1 MKAIEF
7 KTTGSLDLL
16 EHVELDR
23 PSIHPHEVMIKV
35 LAAGLNKSDTTNVL
49 GLFPYTTVPRGPGRD
64 FSGVI
69 EMGPQELVGL
79 EVFGTGKEI
88 GFTQNGSHAQ
98 YMRIGANGFCLK
110 PKNLSHEQAA
120 SLGVP
125 YITAY
130 FAVKNTRIQ
139 ENSKVAIIG
148 ASGAVGFAASL
159 LAKQKGADVLCILRN
174 EKKAQSLEKLGFKT
188 QLIDPESQ
196 LESLV
201 SQHFRQG
208 ADVIFDTTGMWIAQ
222 SIPAL
227 NTYGRL
233 ACIVVPGDGGVNVSI
248 RDLYRVGGEIIGVN
262 SLLYSA
268 EQCAQV
274 FKELLPGF
282 ASGELLAFQELDA
295 HHLSEAPVLYKKL
308 RAGERAK
315 FILLPHA

>member
-1 MKAIEF
+1 VKAIEF

-35 LAAGLNKSDTTNVL
+35 MAAGLNKSDTTNVL
-49 GLFPYTTVPRGPGRD
+49 GLFPYTTVPRVPGRIFLASSKWVLKNSSD
-64 FSGVI
+64 S
-69 EMGPQELVGL
+69 
-79 EVFGTGKEI
+79 VFGTGKEI

-159 LAKQKGADVLCILRN
+159 LAKQKGADVLCMLRN
-174 EKKAQSLEKLGFKT
+174 EKRRNRWKNW
-188 QLIDPESQ
+188 
-196 LESLV
+196 V
-201 SQHFRQG
+201 SRP
-208 ADVIFDTTGMWIAQ
+208 
-222 SIPAL
+222 S
-227 NTYGRL
+227 
-233 ACIVVPGDGGVNVSI
+233 
-248 RDLYRVGGEIIGVN
+248 
-262 SLLYSA
+262 
-268 EQCAQV
+268 
-274 FKELLPGF
+274 
-282 ASGELLAFQELDA
+282 
-295 HHLSEAPVLYKKL
+295 
-308 RAGERAK
+308 
-315 FILLPHA
+315 